1 MNEEFGTLRKD
12 QFELLWQAERINDDG
27 GEPVVVSNE
36 AITAVREALGG
47 PLSETLGLHDEAIDA
62 MSLEA
67 LAAAVTPD
75 DDDESSPVLDTLEQT
90 PETGGQDAA
99 DLAADQDDDE
109 PEGFEAL
116 SGDQQAEV
124 REKLTRAAR
133 FDHRLPQH
141 CESLRNEAVAMVPGV
156 ESIEELETELD
167 LGSA

>member
-1 MNEEFGTLRKD
+1 MAGEK
-12 QFELLWQAERINDDG
+12 INDDG

-75 DDDESSPVLDTLEQT
+75 DDESSPVLDTLEQT

-99 DLAADQDDDE
+99 DLVADQDDE

-124 REKLTRAAR
+124 REKLTRASR

-141 CESLRNEAVAMVPGV
+141 CEALRNEAVAMVPGV
-156 ESIEELETELD
+156 ESIEELETEID
-167 LGSA
+167 LGNA